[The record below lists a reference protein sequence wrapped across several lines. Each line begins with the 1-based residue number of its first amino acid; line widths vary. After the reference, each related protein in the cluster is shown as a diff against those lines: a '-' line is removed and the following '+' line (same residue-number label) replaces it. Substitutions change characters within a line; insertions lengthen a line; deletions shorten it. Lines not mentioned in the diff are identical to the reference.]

1 MMTRIETD
9 LRSIQVASKT
19 GETDT
24 YVYASYIHGCPI
36 PKWTPHLPYDLAPY
50 SLTLPTFV
58 NDVRVNRLEPG
69 VFYRLPD
76 AVCQVLGA
84 DESLSIIPLY
94 VEIDHTPYVDFI
106 EDEHGRAYVPNL
118 AVGVGGETTHR
129 TRLCYGSWAVC
140 GLLRSERA
148 RGWAGLGDV
157 EWRTHSLFNKAHNG
171 LDPSWQ
177 PLRTNG
183 SVSLSFKSPLLRSPV
198 EVSRET
204 A

>member
-1 MMTRIETD
+1 MIKLETD
-9 LRSIQVASKT
+9 LRSVQVTSKT
-19 GETDT
+19 CETAS
-24 YVYASYIHGCPI
+24 YVYASYIQGCPI
-36 PKWTPHLPYDLAPY
+36 PKWKPRYPYDLVHY

-58 NDVRVNRLEPG
+58 NDVRTKRLEPG

-76 AVCQVLGA
+76 VACRALGA
-84 DESLSIIPLY
+84 DESLSLLPLY

-118 AVGVGGETTHR
+118 AVGVDRETVHLS
-129 TRLCYGSWAVC
+129 RLCYGSWVVC
-140 GLLRSERA
+140 GLIRTNLA
-148 RGWAGLGDV
+148 RRWASLSDT
-157 EWRTHSLFNKAHNG
+157 EWSVHSLFNKVHDG

-183 SVSLSFKSPLLRSPV
+183 SVAISFKPPLLHRPV

-204 A
+204 V

>member
-1 MMTRIETD
+1 MIKLETD
-9 LRSIQVASKT
+9 LRSVQITSKT
-19 GETDT
+19 GRMAS
-24 YVYASYIHGCPI
+24 YVYASYIRGCPI
-36 PKWTPHLPYDLAPY
+36 PKREPHSSYDLAPY

-58 NDVRVNRLEPG
+58 NDVRVKRLEPG

-76 AVCQVLGA
+76 AACQSLGA
-84 DESLSIIPLY
+84 DESLSLIPLY

-118 AVGVGGETTHR
+118 AVGVDRQTTHR
-129 TRLCYGSWAVC
+129 SRLCYGSWTVC
-140 GLLRSERA
+140 GLLRTAQA
-148 RGWAGLGDV
+148 REWAGLSDV
-157 EWRTHSLFNKAHNG
+157 EWHAHSLFNKAHDG

-183 SVSLSFKSPLLRSPV
+183 SVAMSFKLPLLHRPV